1 MSQQQQSQLH
11 NNINN
16 SSGKQRV
23 SATFACLSN
32 CICSCWFSMSSGAV
46 LWWSNSFSFTLY
58 LSLSLTHTHWH
69 SFSKKKSKKNN
80 GKGKFLTRSHA
91 MHECT
96 SPPQTPTPRA
106 GNSSQSTV
114 ALINDS
120 TKADTNTKM
129 SSLSPITVNATN
141 AMQTNAQQSSTT
153 PNLFAPN
160 GNLNVSQLDLE
171 FPKLTP
177 PKSKSPR

>member
-1 MSQQQQSQLH
+1 MAFEPIALSAKRMADVSFR
-11 NNINN
+11 
-16 SSGKQRV
+16 KQ
-23 SATFACLSN
+23 
-32 CICSCWFSMSSGAV
+32 
-46 LWWSNSFSFTLY
+46 
-58 LSLSLTHTHWH
+58 
-69 SFSKKKSKKNN
+69 NN
-80 GKGKFLTRSHA
+80 GKGKYLTRSHA

-96 SPPQTPTPRA
+96 SPPQTPTPRS

-114 ALINDS
+114 NQINEP
-120 TKADTNTKM
+120 TKADTNSKM

-141 AMQTNAQQSSTT
+141 TMQNNAQPSSTT
-153 PNLFAPN
+153 PNMFAPN